1 MSFFQT
7 NLSAQLAK
15 NPNFAN
21 QLMKVDEVEDFEIFM
36 DENDVSTLNFVNTKN
51 FTPLY
56 ENTPAQSIIDAAEH
70 FKMFEQYPYLYMYG
84 LGNGILLKHLLEN
97 KNLKRIVVVE
107 PELELAYVVL
117 HMVDFSQ
124 EIESGRLVL
133 FSKDEANF
141 PNILALFTTLDEQ
154 RYVRVYDLH
163 INTSYYEKVHHE
175 HLQRTNQIFLEALYH
190 AVNSVGNDTTDA
202 LIGLKHHIS
211 NLPLLLETPPLVD
224 LLNKLN
230 TTDTA
235 VLVSTGPSLT
245 KQLPLLKEIAPY
257 VRIIAVDASFPV
269 LYEAG
274 IKPDVVVSMERVKES
289 ARFFEQVPKEGYT
302 DVVTVLSSLQ
312 HKDVVCAPKGGTVT
326 MSLRPLGYMIASGP
340 KEWGYLGIGSSA
352 ANMAFELIY
361 YSRFKNCI
369 LIGQDLAYAEDGT
382 SHAKGHVFG
391 ENDVEVAESDV
402 WVKGWGGT
410 KVRTNHNW
418 TMFRNFFEK
427 DLADIKDDMRTIN
440 ATEGGA
446 SILGTQELAFSEAI
460 SLCVPKNS
468 TKKTLLLQKMP
479 AKELEICTQN
489 TWANIDAIVVY
500 VRDLL
505 EELKAL
511 FLEVAM
517 VCDVLDAGKEVE
529 ISHMQAL
536 LAHAQKIKAR
546 KDEKMYEQV
555 VWHIAQSMMLVQEM
569 NLAPTEVYLPKNE
582 EEKTQKMKALMQEYR
597 PWLFSFAAIMDAI
610 LKTISYAR
618 ARTLINTVHEIGV
631 YVKNEKIDTI
641 KCENFTAQ
649 IGRVFDV
656 DMRGILYDVSDVYQ
670 DKIDTISFRD
680 AKSQTELPAAFVSV
694 FSRNDDKYNEL
705 SFMKSLEEPIDE
717 KSKLTHISEKNI
729 GFLATEENLKDSALI
744 DYFYDLLEKI
754 KYFSLHIFYFNEI
767 DKEKAVEIFDQYKS
781 RIESFKI
788 DSIGLIVEKSNII
801 ILTHLSVR
809 NYQIFSFLRL
819 NTKLVT
825 LHFSPNAKMMTI
837 ESIKE
842 IHKLNHHPLLV
853 DPKYFGFTASQLEEA
868 NFSIHKTLYSK
879 YFGVIDENQNLY
891 EFAYIRLVDNIFK
904 NNELRDFIV
913 NYLRLEHLYNCSR
926 N

>member
-1 MSFFQT
+1 MSFFQS

-56 ENTPAQSIIDAAEH
+56 ESTPAQSIVDAAEH

-117 HMVDFSQ
+117 HMVDFTQ

-133 FSKDEANF
+133 LSKDEANF
-141 PNILALFTTLDEQ
+141 PNILTLFQTLEEQ
-154 RYVRVYDLH
+154 RYARVYDIH
-163 INTSYYEKVHHE
+163 INTSYYEKIHHE
-175 HLQRTNQIFLEALYH
+175 HLQRTNQMFLEALYH
-190 AVNSVGNDTTDA
+190 AVNSVGNDTKDA

-211 NLPLLLETPPLVD
+211 NLPLLLETPPLLE

-230 TTDTA
+230 TTETA

-245 KQLPLLKEIAPY
+245 KQLPLLKKIAPY

-269 LYEAG
+269 LYKAG
-274 IKPDVVVSMERVKES
+274 ITPDVVVSMERVKES

-340 KEWGYLGIGSSA
+340 KEWGFLGIGSSA

-369 LIGQDLAYAEDGT
+369 LIGQDLAYSEDGS
-382 SHAKGHVFG
+382 SHAQGHVFG
-391 ENDVEVAESDV
+391 ENDVKVKESDV

-427 DLADIKDDMRTIN
+427 DLADIKDDMLTIN

-446 SILGTQELAFSEAI
+446 SILGTRELTFHEAI
-460 SLCVPKNS
+460 SLCVHKNS

-500 VRDLL
+500 VKDLL

-517 VCDVLDAGKEVE
+517 VCEKLDAGKEVE

-555 VWHIAQSMMLVQEM
+555 VWHIAQSMMLVQEID
-569 NLAPTEVYLPKNE
+569 LAPTEVYLPKNE
-582 EEKTQKMKALMQEYR
+582 EENVR
-597 PWLFSFAAIMDAI
+597 
-610 LKTISYAR
+610 
-618 ARTLINTVHEIGV
+618 
-631 YVKNEKIDTI
+631 KI
-641 KCENFTAQ
+641 Q
-649 IGRVFDV
+649 
-656 DMRGILYDVSDVYQ
+656 
-670 DKIDTISFRD
+670 
-680 AKSQTELPAAFVSV
+680 
-694 FSRNDDKYNEL
+694 
-705 SFMKSLEEPIDE
+705 
-717 KSKLTHISEKNI
+717 
-729 GFLATEENLKDSALI
+729 
-744 DYFYDLLEKI
+744 
-754 KYFSLHIFYFNEI
+754 
-767 DKEKAVEIFDQYKS
+767 
-781 RIESFKI
+781 
-788 DSIGLIVEKSNII
+788 
-801 ILTHLSVR
+801 
-809 NYQIFSFLRL
+809 
-819 NTKLVT
+819 
-825 LHFSPNAKMMTI
+825 
-837 ESIKE
+837 
-842 IHKLNHHPLLV
+842 
-853 DPKYFGFTASQLEEA
+853 
-868 NFSIHKTLYSK
+868 
-879 YFGVIDENQNLY
+879 
-891 EFAYIRLVDNIFK
+891 
-904 NNELRDFIV
+904 
-913 NYLRLEHLYNCSR
+913 
-926 N
+926 